1 MQYDIQLV
9 EYRPELRED
18 FERLNRLW
26 LEQHS
31 LLEPLDLEY
40 LREPELR
47 ILQRGG
53 QVFFAMEESNVIG
66 TCAAIPVSAGTFE
79 LAKLSVDPAARG
91 KGIGRRLCETVV
103 GYAREHGA
111 TEVVLTSNSAL
122 VNAIRLYESL
132 GFRHA
137 PLPAVNPY
145 ETADVFM
152 RLSV

>member
-1 MQYDIQLV
+1 MQQDIQLV

-26 LEQHS
+26 LEQHA

-53 QVFFAMEESNVIG
+53 QVFFAMEESHVIG

-132 GFRHA
+132 GFQHA
-137 PLPAVNPY
+137 PLPAMNPY

>member
-1 MQYDIQLV
+1 MQHDIQLV
-9 EYRPELRED
+9 EYRPELRES

-26 LEQHS
+26 LEQHA

-53 QVFFAMEESNVIG
+53 QVFFAMQESNVIG
-66 TCAAIPVSAGTFE
+66 TCAAIPVSDGTFE

-91 KGIGRRLCETVV
+91 KGVGRRLCETVV

-132 GFRHA
+132 GFQHA

-145 ETADVFM
+145 ETADVYM

>member
-1 MQYDIQLV
+1 MQHDIQLV